1 MLFRSSAFVI
11 YKTVSVQFTLSRHNL
26 KSLMDNCEYAKD
38 EMKTKNI
45 ERLNVFFMF
54 RDLADHFANL
64 GFFVTDVSVSVFKK

>member
-1 MLFRSSAFVI
+1 
-11 YKTVSVQFTLSRHNL
+11 
-26 KSLMDNCEYAKD
+26 MDNCEYAKD